1 MKVSFI
7 IPHKGRLEML
17 KETIV
22 SILNLNYDQS
32 QIEIIVVS
40 QNDALSEN
48 ELVASNIDNQIQVL
62 LADDKGTISKSRNI
76 GAAKA
81 NGEYLTFLDADI
93 NLSANWL
100 NTMFEEIQKDNK
112 RKIIAS
118 TQIIS
123 NQASTVEIIRTLM
136 NSATADSYVDSLSG
150 ANLFMNAKDFWLAEG
165 FPEELTTCEDIFFT
179 SKVAKVGLLFCTSK
193 ANHVHLGEDKS
204 WSQLFQKE
212 IWRGQSN
219 LKSLSGRTVP
229 LREYPSL
236 LVPLWIFFFTL
247 AASISLLLGDFIST
261 FSCIIF
267 ISLPV
272 FLYSQRL
279 SRMAKRKVKFGIIVK
294 FYLVYFAARTI
305 GTIIG
310 LTKSFNVRN
319 AA

>member
-22 SILNLNYDQS
+22 SILNLNYDQA
-32 QIEIIVVS
+32 QIEVIVVS
-40 QNDALSEN
+40 HNDILSSS
-48 ELVASNIDNQIQVL
+48 ELVESNIDNMITVV
-62 LADDKGTISKSRNI
+62 LADEKGTIAKSRNI
-76 GAAKA
+76 GAAEA
-81 NGEYLTFLDADI
+81 SGEYFAFLDADI
-93 NLSANWL
+93 ELSINWL
-100 NTMFEEIQKDNK
+100 NVMFEEIQKDNN

-118 TQIIS
+118 TQINS
-123 NQASTVEIIRTLM
+123 NQATTVERIRTLM
-136 NSATADSYVDSLSG
+136 NSATADSYVDSLAG
-150 ANLFMNAKDFWLAEG
+150 ANLFMNASDFWLAEG
-165 FPEELTTCEDIFFT
+165 FPEELATCEDIFFT
-179 SKVAKVGLLFCTSK
+179 SKVAKIGLLFCTSK
-193 ANHVHLGEDKS
+193 TSHVHLGEDKD
-204 WSQLFQKE
+204 WSHMFHKE

-236 LVPLWIFFFTL
+236 LVPLWIFFFTI
-247 AASISLLLGDFIST
+247 AASITLLLGDFVST
-261 FSCIIF
+261 FSCILF
-267 ISLPV
+267 ISLPI

-279 SRMAKRKVKFGIIVK
+279 RRMAKRKVKFGIIVQ

>member
-1 MKVSFI
+1 MNVSFI

-22 SILNLNYDQS
+22 SILNLNYDQT

-40 QNDALSEN
+40 QNDFLSVN
-48 ELVASNIDNQIQVL
+48 ELVKSNNNQITIL
-62 LADDKGTISKSRNI
+62 LADEKGTISKSRNM

-81 NGEYLTFLDADI
+81 TGEYLTFLDADI
-93 NLSANWL
+93 NLSTNWL
-100 NTMFEEIQKDNK
+100 NVMFEEIQKDDK

-118 TQIIS
+118 TQINS
-123 NQASTVEIIRTLM
+123 NQASSVEIIRTLM
-136 NSATADSYVDSLSG
+136 NSSTADSYVDSLSG
-150 ANLFMNAKDFWLAEG
+150 ANLFMNAKDFWFAEG

-193 ANHVHLGEDKS
+193 ANHVYLGEDKN
-204 WSQLFQKE
+204 WSQLFNKE

-219 LKSLSGRTVP
+219 LKSLSGRTIP

-236 LVPLWIFFFTL
+236 LVPLWIFFFTI
-247 AASISLLLGDFIST
+247 AASLSLLLGNLGST
-261 FSCIIF
+261 LSCILI
-267 ISLPV
+267 IALPV

-279 SRMAKRKVKFGIIVK
+279 KRMAKRKVKFGIIVK
-294 FYLVYFAARTI
+294 FYLVYFAARAI
-305 GTIIG
+305 GTVVG